1 MKKLLRTGAE
11 AKVYSEKGILS
22 KERVKKSY
30 RICAID
36 EQLRKRRTKA
46 EAKLL
51 EKARAL
57 GVLVPKVVSIE
68 KYSIT
73 MELVD
78 GVRLKDVLDKGNA
91 LLFAKKLGRMIAV
104 LHKNDIIHGDITTSN
119 AVVNKK
125 EIYLVDF
132 GLGYVSRGV
141 EDKAVDL
148 HLLESAL
155 ESTHSKLKD
164 KFFTAFCESYKKEY
178 ADSKKVFA
186 RLEEIRQRGR
196 YVER

>member
-11 AKVYSEKGILS
+11 ARIYSENGILS
-22 KERVKKSY
+22 KERAKKEY
-30 RICAID
+30 RIDAID
-36 EQLRKRRTKA
+36 DCLRKRRTKA

-57 GVLVPKVVSIE
+57 GVLVPKVIGVE
-68 KYSIT
+68 KYSID
-73 MELVD
+73 MELVC
-78 GVRLKDVLDKGNA
+78 GVRLKDKLDVGNA
-91 LLFAKKLGRMIAV
+91 PGFAKKLGCMIAV

-119 AVVNKK
+119 VIVK
-125 EIYLVDF
+125 EKELYLIDF
-132 GLGYVSRGV
+132 GLGFFSRGV
-141 EDKAVDL
+141 EDKAVDI
-148 HLLESAL
+148 HLLEEAL
-155 ESTHSKLKD
+155 LSTHSTLKD

-178 ADSKKVFA
+178 SDSTAVFV

>member
-11 AKVYSEKGILS
+11 AKIYSKNGILS

-30 RICAID
+30 RIDAID
-36 EQLRKRRTKA
+36 DCLRKRRTKA

-57 GVLVPKVVSIE
+57 GVLVPKVMSVE
-68 KYSIT
+68 KYSID

-78 GVRLKDVLDKGNA
+78 GARLKDTLDARNTTG
-91 LLFAKKLGRMIAV
+91 FAKKLGRMIAV

-119 AVVNKK
+119 VVVKEK
-125 EIYLVDF
+125 EIYLIDF

-155 ESTHSKLKD
+155 LSTHSTLKD
-164 KFFTAFCESYKKEY
+164 KFFGAFCESYKKEY
-178 ADSKKVFA
+178 SDSTAIFV
-186 RLEEIRQRGR
+186 RIDEIRQRGR